1 MDFTQFAEAFALYGA
16 DVLALAAVT
25 VAICF
30 LLKKTFLK
38 NAKKN
43 AFLPFMVSWALYA
56 AYCSITKMSAIYV
69 FENFVGVSERAFS
82 VGAAATLFNA
92 VYERLKYGGALSENA
107 AIVAAL
113 IEGYVSEENALNV
126 AERIAGEIADSV
138 REAEEAVYAVLKE
151 FAEENVGDEEMKSL
165 SSLIVKTLTALQ
177 RRGAA

>member
-1 MDFTQFAEAFALYGA
+1 M
-16 DVLALAAVT
+16 
-25 VAICF
+25 
-30 LLKKTFLK
+30 
-38 NAKKN
+38 
-43 AFLPFMVSWALYA
+43 
-56 AYCSITKMSAIYV
+56 
-69 FENFVGVSERAFS
+69 
-82 VGAAATLFNA
+82 
-92 VYERLKYGGALSENA
+92 KYGGALSENA

-113 IEGYVSEENALNV
+113 IEGYVSEEDALNV

>member
-56 AYCSITKMSAIYV
+56 AYCSITKMSAIY
-69 FENFVGVSERAFS
+69 
-82 VGAAATLFNA
+82 
-92 VYERLKYGGALSENA
+92 A

-113 IEGYVSEENALNV
+113 IEGYVSEEDALNV